1 MSSHAIDAWFFPTP
15 WYSFPSS
22 FVFLYL
28 PPHFCNLLNCFENKR
43 FGKHIYFKVRPYVI
57 YCVYKSPG
65 KYLQWIFHRNI
76 YNEFST
82 ALSVWPQKKNKKKWT
97 KNDHTSRFST
107 SGTYEPESEQPCLY
121 IYTHTYT
128 HAHTHTIW
136 IIWKSH
142 CAASVRQTGQMI
154 MEN

>member
-22 FVFLYL
+22 FLFLYL

-65 KYLQWIFHRNI
+65 KYLQWIFHWNI

-82 ALSVWPQKKNKKKWT
+82 ALSVWPQKKNKKNGPEMT
-97 KNDHTSRFST
+97 ILVDLVHQVHTNQNLSNHV
-107 SGTYEPESEQPCLY
+107 CIY
-121 IYTHTYT
+121 IHTHI
-128 HAHTHTIW
+128 HTHT
-136 IIWKSH
+136 H
-142 CAASVRQTGQMI
+142 TPY
-154 MEN
+154 E

>member
-22 FVFLYL
+22 FLFLYL

-65 KYLQWIFHRNI
+65 KYLQWIFHWNI

-82 ALSVWPQKKNKKKWT
+82 ALSVWPQKKNKKNGPKMT
-97 KNDHTSRFST
+97 ILVDLVHQVHTNQNLSNHV
-107 SGTYEPESEQPCLY
+107 CIY
-121 IYTHTYT
+121 IHTHI
-128 HAHTHTIW
+128 HTHT
-136 IIWKSH
+136 H
-142 CAASVRQTGQMI
+142 TPY
-154 MEN
+154 E